1 MGWFDSLFG
10 SKQTNETQQ
19 SGTSTTTNNANLD
32 PRFQNFWNQYANVF
46 SGASGANT
54 PINPWQTGAADQLAG
69 AGQYVFPA
77 YGAANDV
84 AQNGITT
91 GSISKY
97 LSPYTQNVV
106 DATQAQFNTNNA
118 KTLAGQQA
126 SMAKAGALTGTQRQV
141 GRGFAEGQL
150 QAQQA
155 PVIAGLYNQGYQNA
169 VDTAVKDAQTRTGAA
184 GTMGNLVN
192 AYTGTG
198 SAAYNAGQGIWGSQY
213 QNTMTPFQLMGQGA
227 AGWSP
232 FLSAAGSS
240 TNSTGTTNSTGYKT
254 DSPFDIGMDLFGGAK
269 ALGFFAD
276 GGAVS
281 FPKKPKEFH
290 EKVMDAFQAVTHMR
304 KAAGGG
310 VVPHYDAGGFVDPM
324 DNDPAVPGGPSDPN
338 WTPVVER
345 APEQSGFSKWLSD
358 RNAARAQ
365 SRGANSGDY
374 GIGATE
380 RSMLQFMA
388 GLQPRADGGDVRL
401 GHRDGNAVWDAEGG
415 LTFNPSDDLIPSY
428 GGFKGLSPESP
439 VGRPYVAPT
448 EERAPESNGFFSG
461 LTSYLPSVKRE
472 GVITGDKIT
481 PDQSIGAIL
490 SGMGRGRAR
499 DSILALSNNRFKE
512 LEAEREAGRL
522 LGMYQGKP
530 TMDAQRLALDK
541 SSRLGVIDG
550 YDTLEGR
557 RQAEAERIARLPEYK
572 ENTGNYDPFGRPV
585 PGWINRNNAPVEAQ
599 TPQAPYR
606 TLPTSGNPRGI
617 QPQPMPAEQPITP
630 AALPK
635 GPGPATGTPGST
647 ADNPVLVQ
655 NRAAEAELVRTAPGT
670 HYIRQWDPT
679 RVQRT
684 PDNPAAP
691 EMSTSPVPPSNPQ
704 GFVDEADNDPG
715 APRNATAPQRP
726 VEAPRPAPTI
736 GTPPPTPGVVPIGT
750 STSNMDT
757 SLTGSDAL
765 NQAPPILRTKV
776 LQALDGRIA
785 PPTGM
790 GLRDQMQQ
798 QILSM
803 AQMVDPSFDMSKWAV
818 RHKMQMDYSPGGK
831 IGNNLASASMS
842 VNHLYDLMEATK
854 KLNNYNLPGSNLL
867 REYGS
872 NWVAKNFDWESK
884 GADGKTVPKYA
895 DRLADFELKRKLAM
909 EELGKFLRGSG
920 AGNLTQHQ
928 ELMETMNAA
937 KSEGELLTAVKGAIQ
952 LLGGKME
959 PYAAAYNQTF
969 NTNRPVADFLS
980 PEAKK
985 HLDLIQGNGNVP
997 TRALELNRPIEQMSI
1012 EDLKGLPREKMSPDQ
1027 LRAASQRLQDLSKG
1041 PRP

>member
-19 SGTSTTTNNANLD
+19 SGTSNTTTQNNAVND
-32 PRFQNFWNQYANVF
+32 PRLQGLF
-46 SGASGANT
+46 SQLFGGTSSSV
-54 PINPWQTGAADQLAG
+54 PINAWQTGAADQLAG

-84 AQNGITT
+84 AQNGVTT
-91 GSISKY
+91 DNISKY

-106 DATQAQFNTNNA
+106 DATQAQFNMNNA

-169 VDTAVKDAQTRTGAA
+169 VDTAVKDAQARTGAA
-184 GTMGNLVN
+184 GTMGGLVN

-198 SAAYNAGQGIWGSQY
+198 SAAYNAGQGIFGSNY
-213 QNTMTPFQLMGQGA
+213 QNAMLPYQQQA
-227 AGWSP
+227 S
-232 FLSAAGSS
+232 FLPSFLNTYGTSS
-240 TNSTGTTNSTGYKT
+240 NTQSTGTTNSTGYKT
-254 DSPFDIGMDLFGGAK
+254 DSPFDIGMDLLGGAK
-269 ALGFFAD
+269 SLGWLKPFGLAD
-276 GGAVS
+276 GGSVS
-281 FPKKPKEFH
+281 DSKKPKEFH

-304 KAAGGG
+304 KASGGG
-310 VVPHYDAGGFVDPM
+310 VMPHYNGGGFVNPM
-324 DNDPAVPGGPSDPN
+324 DNDPAISGGATDPN

-358 RNAARAQ
+358 RNASRAQ

-380 RSMLQFMA
+380 RSMSQFMA

-401 GHRDGNAVWDAEGG
+401 GHRDGNGVWDAEGA
-415 LTFNPSDDLIPSY
+415 LTFGPSDDLIPSY
-428 GGFKGLSPESP
+428 GGFKGLSPENP
-439 VGRPYVAPT
+439 IGRPYAAPS
-448 EERAPESNGFFSG
+448 EERAPESSGFFSG
-461 LTSYLPSVKRE
+461 LTSYLPSVNRE

-512 LEAEREAGRL
+512 LQAEREAGQL

-530 TMDAQRLALDK
+530 TMEAQKLALEK
-541 SSRLGVIDG
+541 SNRLGVIDG
-550 YDTLEGR
+550 FDTLEGR
-557 RQAEAERIARLPEYK
+557 RQAEAERVARLPEYK
-572 ENTGNYDPFGRPV
+572 DNTGNYDAFGRPV
-585 PGWINRNNAPVEAQ
+585 PGWINRNNAPSEAQ
-599 TPQAPYR
+599 APQAPYK
-606 TLPTSGNPRGI
+606 TPPTNASPRGV
-617 QPQPMPAEQPITP
+617 QPQPMSPEQPVTP

-647 ADNPVLVQ
+647 ADNPVLVP
-655 NRAAEAELVRTAPGT
+655 NRAAEAELMRTAPGT

-691 EMSTSPVPPSNPQ
+691 EMSTSPPPTANPQ
-704 GFVDEADNDPG
+704 GFVDEADNDP
-715 APRNATAPQRP
+715 AVPRNATAPQRTA
-726 VEAPRPAPTI
+726 EAPRPAPTI
-736 GTPPPTPGVVPIGT
+736 GTPPATPGVVPVAT

-757 SLTGSDAL
+757 SLTGSEAL

-785 PPTGM
+785 PPTGLA
-790 GLRDQMQQ
+790 LRDPMQQ
-798 QILSM
+798 QVLTM
-803 AQMVDPSFDMSKWAV
+803 AQMVDPSFDMAKWAV
-818 RHKMQMDYSPGGK
+818 RHKMHLDYSPGGK

-842 VNHLYDLMEATK
+842 VNHLYDLMEAAK
-854 KLNNYNLPGSNLL
+854 KLNNNNWIMGNVA
-867 REYGS
+867 REWIG
-872 NWVAKNFDWESK
+872 NPIARNMDWESK
-884 GADGKTVPKYA
+884 GANGKTIPKYA
-895 DRLADFELKRKLAM
+895 DRLADFDLKKKLAM

-928 ELMETMNAA
+928 ELMDTMKAA
-937 KSEGELLTAVKGAIQ
+937 KSEGELMTSVKGAIQ
-952 LLGGKME
+952 MLGGKME

-985 HLDLIQGNGNVP
+985 HLDLIQGNGNAPAQTVRIQGDEDYRKLAPGTRFIDP
-997 TRALELNRPIEQMSI
+997 TGKERIKP
-1012 EDLKGLPREKMSPDQ
+1012 
-1027 LRAASQRLQDLSKG
+1027 
-1041 PRP
+1041 